1 MKRVELKKKCPNLT
15 HDLIKLDSGSNLTC
29 AMIKLI

>member
-15 HDLIKLDSGSNLTC
+15 HDLIKLDSGSNLTQ
-29 AMIKLI
+29 AQT